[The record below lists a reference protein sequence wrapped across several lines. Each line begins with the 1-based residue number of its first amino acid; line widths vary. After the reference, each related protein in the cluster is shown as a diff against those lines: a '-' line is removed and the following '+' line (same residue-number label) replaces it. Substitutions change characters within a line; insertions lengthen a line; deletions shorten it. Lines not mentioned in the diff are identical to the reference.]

1 MTAGK
6 PKFHY
11 RYEITEIWG
20 ADCGVKPGSV
30 ILDNRYQG
38 KSHEW
43 LIYNLQ
49 RGELVASFK
58 GKLIERVPINR
69 LKEVQVK

>member
-1 MTAGK
+1 MASRK
-6 PKFHY
+6 KVAY
-11 RYEITEIWG
+11 RYEITETWG

-30 ILDNRYQG
+30 IQDYRYQG

-49 RGELVASFK
+49 HGELVASFK
-58 GKLIERVPINR
+58 GKLIERVPA
-69 LKEVQVK
+69 